1 MENGRNIRGRSAA
14 VSVEWSPRQV
24 NGRAR
29 DRLHA
34 CTARGRLVSSRHHLG
49 RLWPNVGQ
57 LATVRPHSVNDIVT
71 IGIPVYNRT
80 TYFQQ
85 ALESALHQSVPTRVV
100 VVDNASDRVD
110 FQAVL
115 APYARPGLSFQRN
128 ATNLGM
134 GGNWNE
140 CLRLCQTPYLLILHD
155 DDFLERDYVEQFLRL
170 RQGEPALAWC
180 HVGIVD
186 GAGRVTSEQLVPDM
200 QVFAEPLDWCFQHP
214 IRAGAIF
221 HVATAVGL
229 GGFRK
234 DLKFTLDWDLWFR
247 LLMAGARQFLPVRGA
262 WYRDY
267 TDVDRGTSQLMAS
280 PKLTLYRRNQTKR
293 NFHRL
298 GPSARYRD
306 YLHSGRIPGVSLP
319 EVLAFWPNL
328 SARQRRYFA
337 RLCVLTPSI
346 TRGGK
351 WVRSL
356 IGWFGPP
363 AVTLL
368 RPMLLRK

>member
-1 MENGRNIRGRSAA
+1 M
-14 VSVEWSPRQV
+14 
-24 NGRAR
+24 
-29 DRLHA
+29 
-34 CTARGRLVSSRHHLG
+34 
-49 RLWPNVGQ
+49 
-57 LATVRPHSVNDIVT
+57 NDIVT

-80 TYFQQ
+80 TYFPQ
-85 ALESALHQSVPTRVV
+85 ALESALQQTVPTRVV

-115 APYARPGLSFQRN
+115 APFARPGLSFQRN
-128 ATNLGM
+128 PVNLGM

-155 DDFLERDYVEQFLRL
+155 DDFLERNYVEQFLRQ

-186 GAGRVTSEQLVPDM
+186 GSGRVMSEQLVSDM
-200 QVFAEPLDWCFQHP
+200 QAFAEPLDWCFQHP
-214 IRAGAIF
+214 IRAGAIL
-221 HVATAVGL
+221 HAPTAARL
-229 GGFRK
+229 GGFRT

-247 LLMAGARQFLPVRGA
+247 LLLAGPRQFLPVRGA

-267 TDVDRGTSQLMAS
+267 TDADRGTSQLMVS
-280 PKLTLYRRNQTKR
+280 PKLTFYRRNQTKR

-298 GPSARYRD
+298 GPPARYRD
-306 YLHSGRIPGVSLP
+306 YLRSGRIPGVSLP

-346 TRGGK
+346 TPGGK
-351 WVRSL
+351 IARTFVSWL
-356 IGWFGPP
+356 GPLG
-363 AVTLL
+363 VTLL
-368 RPMLLRK
+368 RPLLWRR